1 VVADRSASISGK
13 GGSSA
18 ALFVVSAGKMSTTR
32 RLLACVVAAI
42 LVAAWLVPLHIPPW
56 VTAQSD
62 ILAALAAGLLAF
74 VGLAGGAEARD
85 ARHVGVPSTA
95 LALAVLALIPLVQF
109 ASGLILFSGDGL
121 IATLYLACAA
131 WSVMWSA
138 RVNRLEPGFWP
149 ETLAFT
155 LLGGA
160 VLSGG
165 VALVQRLEIDV
176 GPLRLYVVDV
186 RPGHPPGANLAQPN
200 QLSTLLG
207 LGLVGLGLLF
217 ERRRVGVL
225 VSCIAACFLTL
236 AMGLTQSRTPL
247 LLFVALLLG
256 LLVLRGR
263 TRVRTS
269 PVAVGAFGL
278 GWLASFAAWSQIA
291 AALEIPAMRATL
303 IARAQVGP
311 RTVIWQQ
318 LWDAVWLRPWTGYG
332 WNQVSVA
339 QMAVAA
345 ETPNSR
351 LVEHSH
357 NLLLDL
363 LLWNGVPI
371 TMAIVALALWWLWRA
386 VRYVHS
392 SSGVFGLLT
401 MFVLL
406 AHAMVEFPL
415 EYAYFLVPF
424 AMAIGIV
431 EIDMDRPAFVTIPR
445 RGLGVAA
452 IVYFSVLGWA
462 AVDYMNVESEFREM
476 RFTVAR
482 LGQPMTTEPP
492 QWLRTGFTQLA
503 AQHRFWLSTPRRG
516 MARAEVE
523 LSDKVSQRFGFAP
536 LIYRRALIQGLHGDP
551 EGARLSLR
559 RLTNLH
565 GAIFLAAATEEIRR
579 MSETDYPELRAL
591 LPP

>member
-1 VVADRSASISGK
+1 VDDRSTSISGK
-13 GGSSA
+13 GGFPA
-18 ALFVVSAGKMSTTR
+18 ALFFTSANEISTR
-32 RLLACVVAAI
+32 RLLACVVAA
-42 LVAAWLVPLHIPPW
+42 LLAAAWLVPLHIPPW
-56 VTAQSD
+56 VTAQSE

-74 VGLAGGAEARD
+74 VGMARGAETPD
-85 ARHVGVPSTA
+85 ASHVGVPSPA
-95 LALAVLALIPLVQF
+95 LALAVLALVPLAQV

-121 IATLYLACAA
+121 VATLYLACAA

-138 RVNRLEPGFWP
+138 RANKLEPGFWP
-149 ETLAFT
+149 EALAFA
-155 LLGGA
+155 LIGGA
-160 VLSGG
+160 LLSAG

-176 GPLRLYVVDV
+176 GSLRLYVVDV

-236 AMGLTQSRTPL
+236 SMGLTQSRTPL
-247 LLFVALLLG
+247 LLFVALFLG
-256 LLVLRGR
+256 LLVLRRR
-263 TRVRTS
+263 TRARTS
-269 PVAVGAFGL
+269 PGAVAVFGL
-278 GWLASFAAWSQIA
+278 GWLASFAVWPQIA
-291 AALEIPAMRATL
+291 AALEIAPMRAALMSRT
-303 IARAQVGP
+303 QVGP

-357 NLLLDL
+357 NQLLDL

-371 TMAIVALALWWLWRA
+371 TMAIVALAMWWLWRA
-386 VRYVHS
+386 VRNVRS
-392 SSGVFGLLT
+392 SSGVFGMLAV
-401 MFVLL
+401 FVLL

-431 EIDMDRPAFVTIPR
+431 ETDMDRPTLVAIPR
-445 RGLGVAA
+445 QALRVAV
-452 IVYFSVLGWA
+452 IVYFGVLGWA
-462 AVDYMNVESEFREM
+462 AADYMNVESEFREM

-482 LGQPMTTEPP
+482 LGRPMATEPP
-492 QWLRTGFTQLA
+492 QWLGTGFTQLA
-503 AQHRFWLSTPRRG
+503 AQHRFWLSAPRRG
-516 MARAEVE
+516 MARAELE
-523 LSDKVSQRFGFAP
+523 LSDKVSQRFGYAP

-559 RLTNLH
+559 RLANLH
-565 GAIFLAAATEEIRR
+565 GPIFLAAATEEIRR
-579 MSETDYPELRAL
+579 MSETDYPELRPLL
-591 LPP
+591 LP

>member
-1 VVADRSASISGK
+1 
-13 GGSSA
+13 
-18 ALFVVSAGKMSTTR
+18 M
-32 RLLACVVAAI
+32 
-42 LVAAWLVPLHIPPW
+42 P
-56 VTAQSD
+56 TA
-62 ILAALAAGLLAF
+62 
-74 VGLAGGAEARD
+74 
-85 ARHVGVPSTA
+85 A
-95 LALAVLALIPLVQF
+95 LALAVLALIPVAQI

-121 IATLYLACAA
+121 VATLYLACAA
-131 WSVMWSA
+131 WSIMWSA
-138 RVNRLEPGFWP
+138 RANRLEPGFWP

-155 LLGGA
+155 LLAGA
-160 VLSGG
+160 LLSAG

-176 GPLRLYVVDV
+176 GALRLYIVDV

-200 QLSTLLG
+200 QLSTLFG

-225 VSCIAACFLTL
+225 VACIAACFLTL

-247 LLFVALLLG
+247 LLLAALILG
-256 LLVLRGR
+256 LLVVRRR
-263 TRVRTS
+263 TRLRTS
-269 PVAVGAFGL
+269 PVAVTVFGL
-278 GWLASFAAWSQIA
+278 GWLASFAAWSPIA
-291 AALEIPAMRATL
+291 AALHILPMRATL
-303 IARAQVGP
+303 ISRAQVGP
-311 RTVIWQQ
+311 RSVIWQQ

-345 ETPNSR
+345 DTPNSR

-371 TMAIVALALWWLWRA
+371 TLVVVVLALWWLWRA
-386 VRYVHS
+386 VRTVRS
-392 SSGVFGLLT
+392 PSGAFGLLA

-431 EIDMDRPAFVTIPR
+431 EMDTDRPPIVTIPR
-445 RGLGVAA
+445 RPLGIAVT
-452 IVYFSVLGWA
+452 VYFGVMGWA

-482 LGQPMTTEPP
+482 LGRPMVTEPP
-492 QWLRTGFTQLA
+492 QWLGTEFTQLA

-516 MARAEVE
+516 MARAELE

-559 RLTNLH
+559 RLMNLH
-565 GAIFLAAATEEIRR
+565 GPIFLTAATEEIRR
-579 MSETDYPELRAL
+579 MSETDYPELRPLL
-591 LPP
+591 LP